1 MIVKLPNFLYRNL
14 LMLLTIDAALFNT
27 TISDGVKQPIH
38 DFCLY
43 AGIVLALLCIISKK
57 YNYKIL
63 ILNII
68 LFVFAIVS
76 YRVSGNSDILMSI
89 LLVALAWKMDV
100 DEILNEIFEIRLAVF
115 IFTILLALIG
125 ILDTGVI
132 ADVSADKGVML
143 GYGHANTFAGSAGI
157 LILLMFAINRRKIK
171 KSHICIAT
179 LADIITFYFSRSR
192 TALFLITFAIILILI
207 CEFSKKFSINVR
219 EISLYVLPALL
230 IILFTLIKLRT
241 GNILPRFVNAVD
253 WLMNGRILLASMNLH
268 YYPITVL
275 GQKVNTEII
284 ASQNQYYAL
293 DNGYTYILIHY
304 GIMGLAV
311 ITGLQEF
318 AAYRCKK
325 NGDNVLCIVCIII
338 MFWLMYEGMMISATS
353 NFTLLFA
360 TAILNKD
367 KFRNK
372 HRVGVI

>member
-132 ADVSADKGVML
+132 ADVSADKGVKL

-219 EISLYVLPALL
+219 EISLYVLPAY
-230 IILFTLIKLRT
+230 I
-241 GNILPRFVNAVD
+241 VYVD
-253 WLMNGRILLASMNLH
+253 
-268 YYPITVL
+268 
-275 GQKVNTEII
+275 
-284 ASQNQYYAL
+284 
-293 DNGYTYILIHY
+293 
-304 GIMGLAV
+304 
-311 ITGLQEF
+311 
-318 AAYRCKK
+318 
-325 NGDNVLCIVCIII
+325 
-338 MFWLMYEGMMISATS
+338 
-353 NFTLLFA
+353 
-360 TAILNKD
+360 
-367 KFRNK
+367 
-372 HRVGVI
+372 

>member
-171 KSHICIAT
+171 K
-179 LADIITFYFSRSR
+179 
-192 TALFLITFAIILILI
+192 
-207 CEFSKKFSINVR
+207 
-219 EISLYVLPALL
+219 
-230 IILFTLIKLRT
+230 
-241 GNILPRFVNAVD
+241 
-253 WLMNGRILLASMNLH
+253 
-268 YYPITVL
+268 
-275 GQKVNTEII
+275 
-284 ASQNQYYAL
+284 
-293 DNGYTYILIHY
+293 
-304 GIMGLAV
+304 
-311 ITGLQEF
+311 
-318 AAYRCKK
+318 
-325 NGDNVLCIVCIII
+325 
-338 MFWLMYEGMMISATS
+338 
-353 NFTLLFA
+353 
-360 TAILNKD
+360 
-367 KFRNK
+367 
-372 HRVGVI
+372 